1 MLRYCTRNHHSIY
14 YVTRTNRVHRS
25 GLKNE
30 NNKHPKPK
38 IRDFIFNDSRV
49 KADIFLV
56 KERNKVYSQIKTT
69 KEFF

>member
-1 MLRYCTRNHHSIY
+1 MKTIRMKIINI
-14 YVTRTNRVHRS
+14 
-25 GLKNE
+25 LKS
-30 NNKHPKPK
+30 K

-49 KADIFLV
+49 KADIFWV